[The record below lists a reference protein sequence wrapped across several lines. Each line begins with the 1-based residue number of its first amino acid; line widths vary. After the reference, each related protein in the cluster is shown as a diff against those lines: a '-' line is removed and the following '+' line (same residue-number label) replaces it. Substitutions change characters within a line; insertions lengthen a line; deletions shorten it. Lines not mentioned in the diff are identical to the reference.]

1 MMSIPKPV
9 ESRGRDSSVLWNAF
23 EVRFDFPV
31 MFTDGMFAP
40 TNTALVEAV
49 ARREADKRHKCLVFV
64 DAGVLEGQPDLLA
77 QIKGY
82 FIAHADR
89 MELVAAP
96 ELIAGGEEIKTD
108 PAHLEHLQDR
118 IHATNI
124 DRHSYVIAIGGGA
137 VLDAVGLACATAHR
151 GVRHIRVPTTVLS
164 QNDSGVGVKNAVNFK
179 GIKNYTGTFAPPW
192 AVINDHDFIDALPVR
207 ERIAGIAEAVK
218 VALIRDGAFFA
229 WLEQN
234 ADKLARF
241 DPEAERYMIR
251 RCAELHIRQ
260 ISQGGDPFEN
270 GSARPLDY
278 GHWSAHK
285 LEAITHHAVRH
296 GEAVA
301 IGLAL
306 DTRYSVL
313 CGMLPAGG
321 DDRVADLLVKLG
333 LPIYHPDLL
342 ALDADGQSRL
352 LRGLAEFREHLGGE
366 LTITLL
372 AGLGTGEEVHAI
384 DADLVAQSIAWL
396 RERASA

>member
-1 MMSIPKPV
+1 MIPVSNSVQPLAKV
-9 ESRGRDSSVLWNAF
+9 RSVLWNAF

-31 MFTDGMFAP
+31 IFTDAMFAP
-40 TNTALVEAV
+40 ANLALVEAV
-49 ARREADKRHKCLVFV
+49 SRREADKVHKCLVFV
-64 DAGVLEGQPDLLA
+64 DGGVLEGQPDLLA
-77 QIKGY
+77 GIAAY
-82 FIAHADR
+82 FAAHADR
-89 MELVAAP
+89 LDLVAAP
-96 ELIAGGEEIKTD
+96 EVIMGGEAVKTD
-108 PAHLEHLQDR
+108 PAHLEQVQDR

-151 GVRHIRVPTTVLS
+151 GVRHIRIPTTVLA

-192 AVINDHDFIDALPVR
+192 AVINDHAFIDTLPVR

-234 ADKLARF
+234 AGKLARF

-251 RCAELHIRQ
+251 RCAELYIRQ
-260 ISQGGDPFEN
+260 ISLGGDPFEN

-313 CGMLPAGG
+313 CGMLAPGG
-321 DDRVADLLVKLG
+321 DVRVAHLLQTLG

-342 ALDADGQSRL
+342 AQDAAGASRL
-352 LRGLAEFREHLGGE
+352 LAGLAEFREHLGGD

-372 AGLGTGEEVHAI
+372 SSLGTGEEVHEI
-384 DADLVAQSIAWL
+384 DAGLVAQSIDWL
-396 RERASA
+396 RERAGT